1 MVNRRTSQSANAG
14 TESPRVVGY
23 TSANVLPTPTTALS
37 RESSMAMSPARPVTP
52 KGEPAELL
60 RQTLHSAPNSR
71 PSSRSSS
78 RRRRNGT
85 LPKSPKNGG
94 MLTLSRNGTLESSDG
109 GMFMEEDAVQENYVM
124 RHGFE
129 AEYNSEDYLA
139 VLEQV
144 RAVPLAAP
152 YGRG

>member
-1 MVNRRTSQSANAG
+1 MVLC
-14 TESPRVVGY
+14 E
-23 TSANVLPTPTTALS
+23 
-37 RESSMAMSPARPVTP
+37 ARPVTP
-52 KGEPAELL
+52 KGEPVELL

-78 RRRRNGT
+78 RRRNNGT
-85 LPKSPKNGG
+85 IPKSPKNGG
-94 MLTLSRNGTLESSDG
+94 VLTLSRNGTLENGDD
-109 GMFMEEDAVQENYVM
+109 GMFGEEHAVQENYVM

-144 RAVPLAAP
+144 RAVPPVVLCG
-152 YGRG
+152 GR